1 MIPQVGQH
9 EVYCMASV
17 PILYGNELEGVIN
30 VTNKVMVDEEG
41 NKVLDPLGR
50 FTEED
55 LSLLLGLADQAAVN
69 LNKTRIYSQSIT
81 DRLDG
86 LLLQQPPLRTG
97 LL

>member
-1 MIPQVGQH
+1 
-9 EVYCMASV
+9 MASA

-30 VTNKVMVDEEG
+30 MTNKVIIDSEG

-55 LSLLLGLADQAAVN
+55 VALLLGLADQAAVN

-81 DRLDG
+81 DRM
-86 LLLQQPPLRTG
+86 TG
-97 LL
+97 LYNSRYFEQVFLPTRLQSKSR